1 MFGKKLNEMMLWME
15 DNYLTTQSR
24 YRGFY
29 LRVSSI
35 NIFVLFV
42 PNLIRAESNTFAGY
56 YNLHHVV
63 LV

>member
-15 DNYLTTQSR
+15 DNYLTTQSH

-42 PNLIRAESNTFAGY
+42 PNLITAVNPRSTG
-56 YNLHHVV
+56 
-63 LV
+63 